1 MREVFRL
8 TEWIKRL
15 VSLMWG
21 LFIFSSGLLLTIQ
34 ANLGVAPWDAFHLG
48 VVNHSSLTI
57 GRVSQLTGLSLII
70 LCTLLREKPG
80 WGTLANMYFVGFF
93 LDLLNDAGIIPQAH
107 NLWTGLVMLLM
118 GIGLIGWGSFFYLN
132 AGLGSGPRDGL
143 MMALNRISG
152 IEIWMARMAIEVSVL
167 ILGYLLGG
175 PVGLGTAITALCIG
189 PSVQLAYTIA
199 KQDPSAI
206 SHRTLADDYRALKAR
221 AAGRSLG

>member
-93 LDLLNDAGIIPQAH
+93 LDLLNGAGIFPKPIIY
-107 NLWTGLVMLLM
+107 G
-118 GIGLIGWGSFFYLN
+118 
-132 AGLGSGPRDGL
+132 RD
-143 MMALNRISG
+143 
-152 IEIWMARMAIEVSVL
+152 W
-167 ILGYLLGG
+167 
-175 PVGLGTAITALCIG
+175 
-189 PSVQLAYTIA
+189 
-199 KQDPSAI
+199 
-206 SHRTLADDYRALKAR
+206 
-221 AAGRSLG
+221 